1 MRVSDEEA
9 AALEAALASN
19 PTMGEVIPG
28 MSGIRKVRFGYG
40 GRGKRGGGRAIYV
53 AALADDMLAMLF
65 AYAKNEQA
73 DLTPA
78 DRRKLLAM
86 LEALANG

>member
-9 AALEAALASN
+9 AALEAALASD
-19 PTMGEVIPG
+19 PTVGEVIPG

-40 GRGKRGGGRAIYV
+40 GRGKRGGGRAICV
-53 AALADDMLAMLF
+53 AVLAEDMLAMLF

-78 DRRKLLAM
+78 DRRRLLGM
-86 LEALANG
+86 LEALSDG